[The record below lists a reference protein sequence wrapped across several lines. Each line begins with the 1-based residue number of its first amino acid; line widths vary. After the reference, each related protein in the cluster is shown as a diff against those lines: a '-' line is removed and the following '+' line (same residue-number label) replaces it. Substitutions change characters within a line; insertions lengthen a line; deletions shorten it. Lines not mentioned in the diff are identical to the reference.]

1 MKNVTLHTINLNSWC
16 KTRTD
21 VKSLDGEFAPFTIKG
36 EGHEFSFFMANHED
50 PEQIKEAL
58 FQIVQ
63 DLHDSIPDYALEI
76 SKENKLVKFL
86 SDGDYQTPDV
96 VTILQG
102 LPDQEFAI
110 DLKESP

>member
-21 VKSLDGEFAPFTIKG
+21 VKSLDCEFAPFTIKG

-110 DLKESP
+110 DLKERP

>member
-63 DLHDSIPDYALEI
+63 DLHDRIHDYALEI

-110 DLKESP
+110 DLKERP